1 MTPDRSART
10 SSARAK
16 ASLTRGYV
24 KHFETAGQLARAAAQ
39 IASFDLDEDEYDR
52 FVPRIDAVTEADIAS
67 TARAFLHPDESA
79 IVVVGDA
86 ARCQQGT
93 RIARSA
99 RRPRTNQNSDAV
111 KAVRFHQHG
120 GPEVLRY
127 EDAPDPVPAP
137 GWILVR
143 VRACA
148 LNHLDLWQRRGLERV
163 TIPLPHISGA
173 DVAGEIAALG
183 EGVTA
188 VRAGDR
194 VMLQPGLSCGRC
206 ARCLA
211 GEDNFCPTYDVLG
224 YQSDGGYAELVTV
237 PAANAI
243 PLPEAID
250 FITAAA
256 FPLSFLTA
264 WHMLHTRARL
274 SDGETVLV
282 VAAGSGVGQAAVQ
295 LAKAAGARVIA
306 TAGSDAKLAKAK
318 SIGADDVIDHHHD
331 DVVGSRAG
339 AHRAAAAW
347 TSWSSTSASRRGTEA
362 CGRSRAA
369 GGWSRAA
376 PPPATMPTLDLRH
389 LFARQLSL
397 LGSYMG
403 GKPEL
408 LRAAELFFRGVV
420 RPIVDRTFPLSETA
434 QAHRHLE
441 SSAQFGK
448 VVLAV
453 EWTMAMGQ
461 WGNEQWAME

>member
-1 MTPDRSART
+1 
-10 SSARAK
+10 
-16 ASLTRGYV
+16 
-24 KHFETAGQLARAAAQ
+24 
-39 IASFDLDEDEYDR
+39 
-52 FVPRIDAVTEADIAS
+52 
-67 TARAFLHPDESA
+67 
-79 IVVVGDA
+79 
-86 ARCQQGT
+86 
-93 RIARSA
+93 
-99 RRPRTNQNSDAV
+99 V
-111 KAVRFHQHG
+111 KAVRFHEHG

-163 TIPLPHISGA
+163 TIPLPHVSGA

-206 ARCLA
+206 PRCLA
-211 GEDNFCPTYDVLG
+211 GEDNFCPAYDVLG

-237 PAANAI
+237 PAANAV
-243 PLPEAID
+243 PLPETID
-250 FITAAA
+250 FTTAAA

-274 SDGETVLV
+274 VAGETVLV

-295 LAKAAGARVIA
+295 LANAAGARVIA
-306 TAGSDAKLAKAK
+306 TAGSDAKVAMAK

-331 DVVGSRAG
+331 DVVARVRELTG
-339 AHRAAAAW
+339 
-347 TSWSSTSASRRGTEA
+347 RRGVDVVVEHVGVATWDRSVRSLA
-362 CGRSRAA
+362 RGGRLVTCG
-369 GGWSRAA
+369 
-376 PPPATMPTLDLRH
+376 ATTGHDAKLDLRH
-389 LFARQLSL
+389 LFARQLSF

-408 LRAAELFFRGVV
+408 LRAAELFFRGEV
-420 RPIVDRTFPLSETA
+420 RPVVDRTFPLSETA
-434 QAHRHLE
+434 QAQRHLE

-448 VVLAV
+448 VVLEV
-453 EWTMAMGQ
+453 
-461 WGNEQWAME
+461 